1 MWSTLSIAISIRMT
15 RSMMWMHL
23 KESPIFSTLKLITQV
38 NLCPY
43 WSLWYLVQS
52 EQGVRSVC
60 VHVSQLLGHQQYVR
74 VIFNR
79 GSVCWM
85 SLMQRDMLI
94 TADCS
99 RFIRFSV
106 LCEQA
111 NMFNL
116 QYVTTEDVIG
126 VKSTVSV
133 AVLRDIVP
141 IPMHFLSCD
150 THR

>member
-1 MWSTLSIAISIRMT
+1 
-15 RSMMWMHL
+15 
-23 KESPIFSTLKLITQV
+23 
-38 NLCPY
+38 
-43 WSLWYLVQS
+43 
-52 EQGVRSVC
+52 
-60 VHVSQLLGHQQYVR
+60 
-74 VIFNR
+74 
-79 GSVCWM
+79 M

-99 RFIRFSV
+99 RFIKISV
-106 LCEQA
+106 LCEQG